1 MKSKL
6 FALGAIKFVMK
17 PRNYLSHNTKSKSGF
32 HHLFVIFEFIYK
44 LINIP
49 ILPVHCDLVKPDF
62 GTLHAIWLGLSL
74 GCTLVVQLYTVHTSA
89 TNPTNA
95 DKPRN

>member
-1 MKSKL
+1 MKLTDLYKISYATLKLPQSKL
-6 FALGAIKFVMK
+6 
-17 PRNYLSHNTKSKSGF
+17 SGF
-32 HHLFVIFEFIYK
+32 HLFVIFEFKYK

-49 ILPVHCDLVKPDF
+49 IPPVQCDLVKPDF

-89 TNPTNA
+89 TNPPNA